1 MEGTGS
7 LGRRLGGALAAA
19 VDVLLPPRCLGC
31 GCTVDRPGALCPSCW
46 RGIHF
51 AAPPHCARCGYP
63 FAYDLGP
70 SALCGACS
78 REAPPFDRARFVMR
92 YDDRSRDLLIAF
104 KHRDRT
110 DAAPVFAGW
119 MRRAGA
125 EVIESADLVVPVPLH
140 RWRLLSRRFNQA
152 ALLALALGAQAARP
166 VVPDLLVR
174 RRNTPSQRRLD
185 PAARRRNVS
194 GAFDVPPE
202 RRTRLIDKRVL
213 LIDDVLTTG
222 ATVEACA
229 RALRRRG
236 AGAVDVLVLA
246 RVIRPQRPD

>member
-1 MEGTGS
+1 MGSTES
-7 LGRRLGGALAAA
+7 LGRRLGGALEAA

-31 GCTVDRPGALCPSCW
+31 GCAVDRAGALCPSCW
-46 RGIHF
+46 RGISF

-63 FAYDLGP
+63 FAFDLGP

-78 REAPPFDRARFVMR
+78 RETPPFDRARFVMR
-92 YDDRSRDLLIAF
+92 YDERSRDLVIAF

-110 DAAPVFAGW
+110 DAAPVFAGL

-125 EVIESADLVVPVPLH
+125 ELIESADLVAPVPLH

-152 ALLALALGAQAARP
+152 ALLAIALGARAALP

-174 RRNTPSQRRLD
+174 RRHTPSQGRLD

-194 GAFDVPPE
+194 GAFDVPPK
-202 RRTRLIDKRVL
+202 RRARVEAKRVL
-213 LIDDVLTTG
+213 LVDDVLTTG

-229 RALRRRG
+229 KALRRRG
-236 AGAVDVLVLA
+236 AAAVDVLVLA
-246 RVIRPQRPD
+246 RVIRPQRRA